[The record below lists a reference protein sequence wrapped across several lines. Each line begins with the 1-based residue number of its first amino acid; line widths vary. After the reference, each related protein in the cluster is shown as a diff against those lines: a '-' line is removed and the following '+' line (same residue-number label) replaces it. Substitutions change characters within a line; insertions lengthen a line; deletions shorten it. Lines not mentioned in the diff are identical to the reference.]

1 VIIICDYLSVEWFY
15 TVQCL
20 KINWVL
26 SRNRFLR
33 GERKDAAEKTGG
45 GQNSYNNLPRFK
57 LGGRVITGLFFCAG
71 QTRDTVGQAFDN
83 KTIRKVAQRR
93 RGTAKIVI
101 DLPTIVEY
109 GCTAWPG
116 NPPTTWFF

>member
-1 VIIICDYLSVEWFY
+1 VIIYRSNGSTPCSVSKSIGFCQEIVFGVVSVK
-15 TVQCL
+15 T
-20 KINWVL
+20 
-26 SRNRFLR
+26 R
-33 GERKDAAEKTGG
+33 RKKTGG